1 MKTADLL
8 KKINK
13 VLKENDPL
21 IDFISKI
28 ILTIITISIA
38 IIANNIASKQAK
50 LEEINIIPN
59 ISIEKEATK
68 YHTNL
73 IKVYNNG
80 GPVYNLDS
88 KALSFIN
95 IISLTDDRFVK
106 VPIMEYRKTETGNQT
121 GLLLEYQE
129 YIHNNSE
136 ELEDYINQRFSEDGL
151 PNKVSVSTITY
162 IKISYSDKLNNITSK
177 YFLDNTLI
185 STETAKKIEKIY
197 ATIETSRMRQSE
209 FEEIYQYY
217 LEETKN
223 NNQA

>member
-1 MKTADLL
+1 MKTADFF

-95 IISLTDDRFVK
+95 IISLTDDGFVK

-129 YIHNNSE
+129 YIHNNAE

-151 PNKVSVSTITY
+151 ESKVSVSTITY

-185 STETAKKIEKIY
+185 STETAERIEKIY
-197 ATIETSRMRQSE
+197 ATVETSRMRQSE

-217 LEETKN
+217 LEETRN
-223 NNQA
+223 NN

>member
-177 YFLDNTLI
+177 YFLDNILI
-185 STETAKKIEKIY
+185 STETAKRIEKIY